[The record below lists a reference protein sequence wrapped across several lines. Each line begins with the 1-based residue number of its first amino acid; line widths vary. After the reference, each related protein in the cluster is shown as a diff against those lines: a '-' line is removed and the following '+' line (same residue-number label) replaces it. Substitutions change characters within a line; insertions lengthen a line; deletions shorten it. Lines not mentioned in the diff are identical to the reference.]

1 MGLADRDYT
10 RAQGGTSIGGGAS
23 RFTAGRIRS
32 LSPRGGYSASFIL
45 IVLCT
50 AVFLLDAV
58 LPKQWVQS
66 SPWIA
71 APALREPIG
80 SIQRRIAQLDEAA
93 QRAKAAGS
101 APEVAAIL
109 EERSSFE
116 VLLES
121 SRKKLDDAESAWESR
136 RNRGEFTARIEPQP
150 GGGALAVARDPAAP
164 PFVDPIAVAR
174 VDSVGPIRA
183 WLQFTTAQAMWVP
196 QKWGAEQGFQ
206 FWRFVGY
213 GLLHINLTHLVF
225 NMIGLWVFGAIVEQA
240 FGRLRFF
247 ALFTL
252 SVVVGALLYFL
263 LNVLGLAVLGATGGE
278 FIVPGLLFNNPYLPL
293 IGASAGVYGVIL
305 AAAWLRPDE
314 DILLL
319 FVFPVPLR
327 YFALAIIGIAILTL
341 IQNGN
346 NAGGEAAHLGGAIA
360 GWWIAQRPH
369 LLDDFFPFFHRF
381 DGRRAAR
388 PTRGAASSSRGAAS
402 SSRGAASARSNAPS
416 GAPSD
421 AEIDRILDKVREQGL
436 ASLTERE
443 RTALRN
449 ATDDHRKRDGRR

>member
-10 RAQGGTSIGGGAS
+10 RAQGGTFGGGGAS

-32 LSPRGGYSASFIL
+32 LSPRGGLSASFIL
-45 IVLCT
+45 ILLCS
-50 AVFLLDAV
+50 AVFLVDAM
-58 LPKQWVQS
+58 LPRKFVQS
-66 SPWIA
+66 SPWVA
-71 APALREPIG
+71 APALREPIV
-80 SIQRRIAQLDEAA
+80 SIERRIAQLDEAA

-101 APEVAAIL
+101 QPEVAALL

-116 VLLES
+116 VLLEGAR
-121 SRKKLDDAESAWESR
+121 RKFDDAEAAWESR
-136 RNRGEFTARIEPQP
+136 RNRGDFVARIEPQP

-164 PFVDPIAVAR
+164 AFVDPLAVAR

-263 LNVLGLAVLGATGGE
+263 LNVLGLAVLGATGGD

-319 FVFPVPLR
+319 FVFPIPLR
-327 YFALAIIGIAILTL
+327 YFALAIIGIAVLTL

-369 LLDDFFPFFHRF
+369 LLDDFFPFFQRF
-381 DGRRAAR
+381 DGRRAPR
-388 PTRGAASSSRGAAS
+388 PAGRAGGSRLAKAGAAKPG
-402 SSRGAASARSNAPS
+402 NAPS
-416 GAPSD
+416 E
-421 AEIDRILDKVREQGL
+421 AEIDRILDKVRAQGL
-436 ASLTERE
+436 GSLTERE
-443 RTALRN
+443 RETLRN
-449 ATDDHRKRDGRR
+449 ATDDHRKRDGR

>member
-1 MGLADRDYT
+1 
-10 RAQGGTSIGGGAS
+10 
-23 RFTAGRIRS
+23 
-32 LSPRGGYSASFIL
+32 
-45 IVLCT
+45 
-50 AVFLLDAV
+50 
-58 LPKQWVQS
+58 
-66 SPWIA
+66 
-71 APALREPIG
+71 
-80 SIQRRIAQLDEAA
+80 
-93 QRAKAAGS
+93 
-101 APEVAAIL
+101 
-109 EERSSFE
+109 
-116 VLLES
+116 
-121 SRKKLDDAESAWESR
+121 
-136 RNRGEFTARIEPQP
+136 
-150 GGGALAVARDPAAP
+150 
-164 PFVDPIAVAR
+164 
-174 VDSVGPIRA
+174 
-183 WLQFTTAQAMWVP
+183 
-196 QKWGAEQGFQ
+196 
-206 FWRFVGY
+206 
-213 GLLHINLTHLVF
+213 
-225 NMIGLWVFGAIVEQA
+225 
-240 FGRLRFF
+240 
-247 ALFTL
+247 
-252 SVVVGALLYFL
+252 
-263 LNVLGLAVLGATGGE
+263 VLGATGGE

-388 PTRGAASSSRGAAS
+388 PARGAAS

>member
-1 MGLADRDYT
+1 MST
-10 RAQGGTSIGGGAS
+10 
-23 RFTAGRIRS
+23 
-32 LSPRGGYSASFIL
+32 SPRGGLSASFIV
-45 IVLCT
+45 IILCT
-50 AVFLLDAV
+50 AVFLLDLV
-58 LPKQWVQS
+58 LPKQFVQS
-66 SPWIA
+66 SPWIVS
-71 APALREPIG
+71 PALREQVQGIE
-80 SIQRRIAQLDEAA
+80 RRMAQLDEL
-93 QRAKAAGS
+93 AKAARS
-101 APEVAAIL
+101 RDDAAKVAALLEEKSSLEVIL
-109 EERSSFE
+109 EDRQRILSEAERSW
-116 VLLES
+116 
-121 SRKKLDDAESAWESR
+121 DAR
-136 RNRGEFTARIEPQP
+136 HARSDYVMRVEKQP
-150 GGGALAVARDPAAP
+150 NGGALAVARDPKLGAIA
-164 PFVDPIAVAR
+164 DPLALAS

-196 QKWGAEQGFQ
+196 QQWGAEQGFQ

-213 GLLHINLTHLVF
+213 GLLHVNFMHLLF
-225 NMIGLWVFGAIVEQA
+225 NMAGLWVFGAIVEQA

-263 LNVLGLAVLGATGGE
+263 LNVAGLAVLGATGGE

-319 FVFPVPLR
+319 YVFPIPLR

-381 DGRRAAR
+381 DGRRAPR
-388 PTRGAASSSRGAAS
+388 PAKKRAAA
-402 SSRGAASARSNAPS
+402 

-421 AEIDRILDKVREQGL
+421 AEVDRILDKVREQGL
-436 ASLTERE
+436 GSLSERE
-443 RTALRN
+443 RDTLRS
-449 ATDDHRKRDGRR
+449 ATDDHRKRDGR

>member
-1 MGLADRDYT
+1 MGLADRDYNRDPAAASRT
-10 RAQGGTSIGGGAS
+10 AARGGAA
-23 RFTAGRIRS
+23 RMTMGRIRS
-32 LSPRGGYSASFIL
+32 LSPRGGPSASFVL
-45 IVLCT
+45 IVLCS
-50 AVFLLDAV
+50 AIFILDAF
-58 LPKQWVQS
+58 LPQVMVQS
-66 SPWIA
+66 SPWVVS
-71 APALREPIG
+71 PVLSESVR
-80 SIQRRIAQLDEAA
+80 SIEGRIAQLEEMAKIASSRNDPAA
-93 QRAKAAGS
+93 S
-101 APEVAAIL
+101 ASML
-109 EERSSFE
+109 EERASLQV
-116 VLLES
+116 VLEQ
-121 SRKKLDDAESAWESR
+121 RQRMLDEADRAWHGR
-136 RNRGEFTARIEPQP
+136 QARGEFVQTFEQQQ
-150 GGGALAVARDPAAP
+150 GGSYLAVARDPKQP
-164 PFVDPIAVAR
+164 PIVDPLAVAR
-174 VDSVGPIRA
+174 ADRVGPIRA

-196 QKWGAEQGFQ
+196 QQWGAEQGFQ

-213 GLLHINLTHLVF
+213 GLLHVNLIHLVF
-225 NMIGLWVFGAIVEQA
+225 NMVGLWVFGAIVEQA

-263 LNVLGLAVLGATGGE
+263 LNVGGLAVLGATGGD

-314 DILLL
+314 DILL
-319 FVFPVPLR
+319 FYVFPIPLR

-381 DGRRAAR
+381 DGRRAPR
-388 PTRGAASSSRGAAS
+388 PVRKAKTPA
-402 SSRGAASARSNAPS
+402 
-416 GAPSD
+416 APSD

-436 ASLTERE
+436 GSLTERE
-443 RTALRN
+443 RESLRN
-449 ATDDHRKRDGRR
+449 ATDEHRARDGR

>member
-1 MGLADRDYT
+1 
-10 RAQGGTSIGGGAS
+10 
-23 RFTAGRIRS
+23 
-32 LSPRGGYSASFIL
+32 
-45 IVLCT
+45 
-50 AVFLLDAV
+50 
-58 LPKQWVQS
+58 
-66 SPWIA
+66 
-71 APALREPIG
+71 
-80 SIQRRIAQLDEAA
+80 
-93 QRAKAAGS
+93 
-101 APEVAAIL
+101 
-109 EERSSFE
+109 
-116 VLLES
+116 
-121 SRKKLDDAESAWESR
+121 
-136 RNRGEFTARIEPQP
+136 
-150 GGGALAVARDPAAP
+150 
-164 PFVDPIAVAR
+164 
-174 VDSVGPIRA
+174 
-183 WLQFTTAQAMWVP
+183 MWVP

-388 PTRGAASSSRGAAS
+388 PARGAAS